1 MDWSQVIWMIFFF
14 SFGEKQKHFAK
25 VLIPALKLINNHQEH
40 GFIKKGSKTEAEIR
54 GYTKP
59 MLIKPSPS

>member
-1 MDWSQVIWMIFFF
+1 M
-14 SFGEKQKHFAK
+14 EKSKKHFSK
-25 VLIPALKLINNHQEH
+25 VLIPALKWINNHQEH

-59 MLIKPSPS
+59 MLIKQSPS